1 MYNLSEAVQQ
11 IKAAGAKNVRVVPMA
26 GQPVMTGLYMIEVKQ
41 GTNWVGIVDGVTKAV
56 AEGIVTQAVNRVI
69 CG

>member
-1 MYNLSEAVQQ
+1 MYNLSEAVNQ
-11 IKAAGAKNVRVVPMA
+11 IKSAGAKNVRVVPMT
-26 GQPVMTGLYMIEVKQ
+26 GQPVNTGLYVIEVRQ
-41 GTNWVGIVDGVTKAV
+41 GSNWVGIVDGVTKAV

>member
-11 IKAAGAKNVRVVPMA
+11 IKSAGAKNVRVVPMT
-26 GQPVMTGLYMIEVKQ
+26 GQPVNTGLYCIEINQ
-41 GTNWVGIVDGVTKAV
+41 GGNWVGIVDGVTKTV

>member
-11 IKAAGAKNVRVVPMA
+11 IKAAGAKNVRIVPMA
-26 GQPVMTGLYMIEVKQ
+26 GQPVNTGLYVIEVKQ
-41 GTNWVGIVDGVTKAV
+41 GQGWFGVVDGVSKAV

>member
-11 IKAAGAKNVRVVPMA
+11 IKTAGAKNVRVVPMA
-26 GQPVMTGLYMIEVKQ
+26 GQPVNTGLYAIEINT
-41 GTNWVGIVDGVTKAV
+41 GSNWSAIVTGVSKTV

>member
-11 IKAAGAKNVRVVPMA
+11 IKTAGAKNVRVVPMS
-26 GQPVMTGLYMIEVKQ
+26 GQPVNTGLYTIEVKQ
-41 GTNWVGIVDGVTKAV
+41 GQGWVGIVDGVSKTV

>member
-1 MYNLSEAVQQ
+1 MYNLSEAIQQ
-11 IKAAGAKNVRVVPMA
+11 IKAVGAKNVRVVPMS
-26 GQPVMTGLYMIEVKQ
+26 GQPVNTGLYMIEVKNGQ
-41 GTNWVGIVDGVTKAV
+41 SWIGIVDGVSKTV

>member
-11 IKAAGAKNVRVVPMA
+11 IKAAGARNVRVVPMT
-26 GQPVMTGLYMIEVKQ
+26 GQPVNTGLYMIEVKSGQ
-41 GTNWVGIVDGVTKAV
+41 GWVGIVDGVSKAV

>member
-11 IKAAGAKNVRVVPMA
+11 IKAAGAKNVRIVPMT
-26 GQPVMTGLYMIEVKQ
+26 GQPINTGLYAIEIRN
-41 GTNWVGIVDGVTKAV
+41 GSNWMGIVDGVTKAV

>member
-11 IKAAGAKNVRVVPMA
+11 IKTAGAKNVRIVPMS
-26 GQPVMTGLYMIEVKQ
+26 GQPVNTGLYTIEVRN
-41 GTNWVGIVDGVTKAV
+41 GSSWVGIVDGVAKAV